1 MPKLGEH
8 VLDLACGTGSVAR
21 QVALLVGEDGRVVAV
36 DVIPGMLKVGS
47 NPQAPGGARIIW
59 HLAGAKQLDLPNSA
73 FDIVFCQQ
81 GFQFFSDQPAAVSEL
96 RRVLRPGGKAVV
108 SVWQSLNQQS
118 LYQILFS
125 SISKHLD
132 VPAADLDIAF
142 SLGNEETLYQL
153 FSAQCKDLQVAAIT
167 FPVRIPEPEKFVQ
180 ISISGAATSIPS
192 FANMDAT
199 SRRALIEEVASDTF
213 TAVQGFVEGGA
224 LVFDMSTNVV
234 VMS

>member
-1 MPKLGEH
+1 MVVHLFTIK
-8 VLDLACGTGSVAR
+8 SVGVS
-21 QVALLVGEDGRVVAV
+21 QAL
-36 DVIPGMLKVGS
+36 S
-47 NPQAPGGARIIW
+47 
-59 HLAGAKQLDLPNSA
+59 
-73 FDIVFCQQ
+73 
-81 GFQFFSDQPAAVSEL
+81 
-96 RRVLRPGGKAVV
+96 
-108 SVWQSLNQQS
+108 
-118 LYQILFS
+118 
-125 SISKHLD
+125 
-132 VPAADLDIAF
+132 
-142 SLGNEETLYQL
+142 
-153 FSAQCKDLQVAAIT
+153 AAIT